1 MAMKNLELHRSSESI
16 WDRSENRWNWD
27 AERWLLA
34 AAATGFLITG
44 LRRRSVTGLALIVGG
59 GALAWWASSEI
70 DQRRHRRGHLRAVL
84 PTRQREDLVGESS
97 EESFPASD
105 APSWTPTTGH
115 TTTART

>member
-1 MAMKNLELHRSSESI
+1 MKNLELHRSAESI
-16 WDRSENRWNWD
+16 WDRTENRWNWD

-34 AAATGFLITG
+34 AAATGFLIAG
-44 LRRRSVTGLALIVGG
+44 LRRRSIAGLALIVGG

-84 PTRQREDLVGESS
+84 PMRQREDLVGESS

-115 TTTART
+115 TTTARH